1 MLKSFNEKLFRD
13 FVDFRRGRICLGAS
27 HAAQGVD
34 ASKILRSV
42 DYVLP
47 FEMQRV
53 IQATE
58 PERPRYY
65 GAVTTKGNWG
75 FILTN
80 AAISVNLCAKR
91 NDIYTENISK
101 DNFPKV
107 KIEFRNLAPSSPF
120 ETSTEDAGAVS
131 SPLVIGCENSG
142 RYVEAKNLFYFL
154 NQRFTIDVEILGNK
168 EFSGGTW
175 CAEGLRGAV
184 VLSGLEFSEEVF

>member
-13 FVDFRRGRICLGAS
+13 LVDFRRGRICRGAS
-27 HAAQGVD
+27 HAAEVVN

-42 DYVLP
+42 DYVVP
-47 FEMQRV
+47 FEVNRV

-58 PERPRYY
+58 PETPNYY
-65 GAVTTKGNWG
+65 GSVTTKGNWG

-80 AAISVNLCAKR
+80 VAISLTLCAKR
-91 NDIYTENISK
+91 NDVFAENISK
-101 DNFPKV
+101 DDFPKV
-107 KIEFRNLAPSSPF
+107 KIDFRNLAPSSPF
-120 ETSTEDAGAVS
+120 ETSTEEAGSVS

-142 RYVEAKNLFYFL
+142 RYVEAKNLCYFL
-154 NQRFTIDVEILGNK
+154 NQRFTIDVQIFGKK

>member
-13 FVDFRRGRICLGAS
+13 FVDFRRGRICRSAS
-27 HAAQGVD
+27 HAAQVVN

-42 DYVLP
+42 DYVVP
-47 FEMQRV
+47 FEIQRV
-53 IQATE
+53 IQEIE
-58 PERPRYY
+58 PEKPNYL

-80 AAISVNLCAKR
+80 AAISLNLCAKR
-91 NDIYTENISK
+91 DDIVTENISK
-101 DNFPKV
+101 DDFPKF

-120 ETSTEDAGAVS
+120 ETSTDAAGAVS
-131 SPLVIGCENSG
+131 APLVIGCENSG

-154 NQRFTIDVEILGNK
+154 NQRFTIGVEIFGNK

>member
-13 FVDFRRGRICLGAS
+13 FVDLRRGRICRGAS
-27 HAAQGVD
+27 HAAQVVN

-42 DYVLP
+42 DYVAP
-47 FEMQRV
+47 FEIERV
-53 IQATE
+53 IQAAE
-58 PERPRYY
+58 PEKPRYY

-80 AAISVNLCAKR
+80 AAISLTLCAKR
-91 NDIYTENISK
+91 NEIVTENISK
-101 DNFPKV
+101 DDFPKV

-131 SPLVIGCENSG
+131 APLVIGCENSG
-142 RYVEAKNLFYFL
+142 RYVEAKNIFYFL
-154 NQRFTIDVEILGNK
+154 NQRFTIDVEVLGNR
-168 EFSGGTW
+168 EFSSGSW

>member
-13 FVDFRRGRICLGAS
+13 LVDFRRGRICRGAS
-27 HAAQGVD
+27 HADQIVNA
-34 ASKILRSV
+34 AKILRSV
-42 DYVLP
+42 DYVVP

-53 IQATE
+53 IQANE
-58 PERPRYY
+58 PEKPRYY
-65 GAVTTKGNWG
+65 GAITTKGNWG

-91 NDIYTENISK
+91 NDVLTEEIPKN
-101 DNFPKV
+101 DFPML
-107 KIEFRNLAPSSPF
+107 KIDFRNMAPSSPF
-120 ETSTEDAGAVS
+120 GTSTEDAGAVS
-131 SPLVIGCENSG
+131 APLVIGCENSG

-154 NQRFTIDVEILGNK
+154 NQRFVIDVEILGNK